1 MKKYLIRTYYDVI
14 EEEDNLA
21 RARQKAIAHSARH
34 RTRVMV
40 SDKMHHNVFVA
51 ENGKKALG
59 MN

>member
-1 MKKYLIRTYYDVI
+1 MKKYIIRTYYDVI

-21 RARQKAIAHSARH
+21 RARQKEIANSARYW
-34 RTRVMV
+34 TRVIV
-40 SDKMHHNVFVA
+40 ADKMYRNVFVA